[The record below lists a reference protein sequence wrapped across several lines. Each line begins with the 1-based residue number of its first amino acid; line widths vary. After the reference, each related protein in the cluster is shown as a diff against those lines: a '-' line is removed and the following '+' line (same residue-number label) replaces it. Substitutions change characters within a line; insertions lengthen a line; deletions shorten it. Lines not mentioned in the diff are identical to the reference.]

1 MYVHVIIHRNLSCC
15 FILFYMVGISRF
27 RLFGYFS
34 KINGTLKIT
43 VQILNY
49 DAEHSNHKLNL
60 PLPKL

>member
-15 FILFYMVGISRF
+15 FILFYIMVGSF

-43 VQILNY
+43 VQIQHY
-49 DAEHSNHKLNL
+49 DAEHSNHKFNL